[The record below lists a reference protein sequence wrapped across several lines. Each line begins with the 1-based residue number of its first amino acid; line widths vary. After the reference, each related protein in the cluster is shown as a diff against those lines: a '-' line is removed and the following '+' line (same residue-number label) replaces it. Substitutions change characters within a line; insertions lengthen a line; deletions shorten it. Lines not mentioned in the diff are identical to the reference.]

1 MSNEKIELRSAGRLR
16 QKFLMEFRT
25 IFVYFLITMAI
36 ISKKSQQ
43 QDTRIVKNTSED
55 NDKNDITLRP
65 KAMTEYIGQ
74 SEVKRNLSVFIQ
86 AAKKRSEPLEHVLL
100 HGAPGLGKTTLAN
113 ILAREMNVNIKT
125 TAGPALEKQG
135 DLAAILT
142 NLKEN
147 DILFIDEIH
156 RLKAPIEEIL
166 YSAMEDF
173 CLDIVI
179 GKGPAARSMRLSLP
193 KFTLIGATTKL
204 SMISSPLR
212 DRFGNLIKLEFYKKS
227 EIEEII
233 QRSAGI
239 LKLEIDARAASRLAQ
254 SSRQTPRIANRLLKR
269 VRDFATVYDDTHI
282 ISFEMVEK
290 SLSDLGVDEIG
301 LDNTDRQILHAIA
314 EKFGGG
320 PVGLN
325 TIAAATNEEQNTVE
339 DIYEPYL
346 LQLGFLDRTP
356 RGRMITEKAYKHI
369 GLKAP
374 KNVQTSLI

>member
-1 MSNEKIELRSAGRLR
+1 
-16 QKFLMEFRT
+16 
-25 IFVYFLITMAI
+25 MAI
-36 ISKKSQQ
+36 ISKKSQKS
-43 QDTRIVKNTSED
+43 DSRIVKSVAEET
-55 NDKNDITLRP
+55 DKNDITLRP
-65 KAMTEYIGQ
+65 KAMSEYIGQ
-74 SEVKRNLSVFIQ
+74 SEIKRNLSVFIE
-86 AAKKRSEPLEHVLL
+86 AAKRRGEPLEHVLL

-173 CLDIVI
+173 CLDIII
-179 GKGPAARSMRLSLP
+179 GKGPAARSMRLNLP

-212 DRFGNLIKLEFYKKS
+212 DRFGNVIKLEFYKQS

-233 QRSAGI
+233 QRSAKI

-254 SSRQTPRIANRLLKR
+254 SSRQTPRISNRLLKR
-269 VRDFATVYDDTHI
+269 VRDFATVYDNTHI
-282 ISFEMVEK
+282 ICFEMVEK
-290 SLSDLGVDEIG
+290 SLADLGVDELG

-374 KNVQTSLI
+374 KNVQISLI